1 MERQTKE
8 FYLQFETETR
18 ERRGDCVLIEGTKVA
33 GEPRRRSLPYILIF
47 PHILKLALLS
57 SFQMNHTAPA
67 RVRSFPTRTGS
78 LICCHQPVQPSPVCG
93 GWVSTHTEHSRDVQA
108 RRKNCRPELHHVND
122 CTCPW
127 YRIPSPPG
135 HITQLKLISIS
146 QLSCQLT
153 SSCLIH

>member
-8 FYLQFETETR
+8 FYLQFETEMR

-108 RRKNCRPELHHVND
+108 RRPL
-122 CTCPW
+122 
-127 YRIPSPPG
+127 
-135 HITQLKLISIS
+135 
-146 QLSCQLT
+146 QLSGGRTAGQSYIMSMIAAVLGIEYPHHQDI
-153 SSCLIH
+153 SHNSNLYQYLNYHAN